1 MKRFLPWLCLLLL
14 TGCSGDP
21 DSAASAE
28 APPKPKHPW
37 DWQPDDP
44 ELASGRQVY
53 LDTCGL
59 CHNEGE
65 QGATP
70 LGSATRW
77 EQRLAKG
84 EATLIRHA
92 IEGFKGDDGKMP
104 ARGDND
110 ALTDAQVTAAVKY
123 MIAAPR

>member
-1 MKRFLPWLCLLLL
+1 MKRLTPWLCLLLL

-21 DSAASAE
+21 DAAASAE
-28 APPKPKHPW
+28 GAKPNHPW
-37 DWQPDDP
+37 DWQPEDP
-44 ELASGRQVY
+44 ELAAGRQVY

-70 LGSATRW
+70 LGSAGRW
-77 EQRLAKG
+77 ESRIAKG

-92 IEGFKGDDGKMP
+92 LEGFKGEDGKMP

-110 ALTDAQVTAAVKY
+110 ALSDADVTAAVKF
-123 MIAAPR
+123 MIAAPK